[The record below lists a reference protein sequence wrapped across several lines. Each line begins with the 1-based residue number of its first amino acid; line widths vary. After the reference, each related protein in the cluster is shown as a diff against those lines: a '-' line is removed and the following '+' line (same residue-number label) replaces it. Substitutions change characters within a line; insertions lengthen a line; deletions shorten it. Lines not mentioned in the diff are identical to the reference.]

1 MIISQWIIARGS
13 SDIFMIW
20 NWPSKLPRG
29 GMVSRNRR
37 YLKKCLR
44 KYVVKFKNIFK
55 KELIS
60 YIGIRYDLKFLIKQN
75 FIKSKSFYNST

>member
-13 SDIFMIW
+13 SEIFMIW

-29 GMVSRNRR
+29 GMVS
-37 YLKKCLR
+37 KKEKYFKTFIR

-55 KELIS
+55 RELIP
-60 YIGIRYDLKFLIKQN
+60 YIRIRYDL
-75 FIKSKSFYNST
+75 